1 MTKPAFRAAAHLA
14 IALALGLTATM
25 ASAAVYKCKDGAGIT
40 TYSDMPCDAAG
51 QPLKLADPTEGSA
64 TDPNM
69 CAQLLD
75 EMNRLARQAE
85 RNAKQGR
92 KESSDSA
99 NRRNALGKQYAA
111 RCVGILRSK

>member
-1 MTKPAFRAAAHLA
+1 MTQPAFRAAAHLA
-14 IALALGLTATM
+14 MALALGLTATI
-25 ASAAVYKCKDGAGIT
+25 ANAAVYKCKDSAGKT
-40 TYSDMPCDAAG
+40 TYSDLPCDSTG
-51 QPLKLADPTEGSA
+51 QPLKLADPTEGSK

-75 EMNRLARQAE
+75 EMNRLASQTE

-99 NRRNALGKQYAA
+99 KRRNELRKQYAA